1 MNDPKVLNLK
11 HGGVTG
17 LAVTRVF
24 DGEDRSY
31 IQKKFPIFEK
41 HIFTP
46 PMQQPSTRNELFKIL
61 GVGFGVAVTVGGTI
75 GTGILRKPGPIA
87 AQLGDPGLI
96 MALWVGVSL
105 YAFLGTL
112 CTIEL
117 GTSVPRAGAW
127 YVYAQRAFG
136 NYAGF
141 VVGINSWLGT
151 CSALGFGVYTMSEY
165 LALLMPSLAGYESYV
180 AAAILLALT
189 VIHWI
194 GLALASSFQNVMSL
208 LKGIG
213 LFAFVAVCYLYGNEV
228 TATEAQ
234 VTTSKII
241 ETGSWIAPVVFSLQA
256 IFYTYDGW
264 HTAAYF
270 SEEDRDPSKNL
281 PKSMIGGV
289 LVIIAIYLLCNLAIL
304 HVLPMDRLAQSKL
317 AAADAITLIFGA
329 GSGKIVTLFLMIS
342 ILGIVNAQL
351 LFNPR
356 VLYSMSRDGLFLRSG
371 VTVNQG
377 GTPAVAMLITS
388 AVAITLILI
397 GKDATE
403 KLSDIATF
411 FFVLGYTSGFASLL
425 ALRKK
430 EPHLPRPWKVPAYP
444 FLPILML
451 ILSIAFLV
459 GAIVQD
465 LPSSQY
471 ALLFLV
477 ISYPVYLLVSKLNQ

>member
-1 MNDPKVLNLK
+1 
-11 HGGVTG
+11 
-17 LAVTRVF
+17 
-24 DGEDRSY
+24 
-31 IQKKFPIFEK
+31 
-41 HIFTP
+41 
-46 PMQQPSTRNELFKIL
+46 MQQPATRNELFKIL
-61 GVGFGVAVTVGGTI
+61 GVGFGIAVTVGGTI

-87 AQLGDPGLI
+87 AQLGDAWLI
-96 MALWVGVSL
+96 MALWVAVSL

-165 LALLMPSLAGYESYV
+165 LALLIPSLNGYEPYV
-180 AAAILLALT
+180 AAAILLVLT
-189 VIHWI
+189 AIHWI
-194 GLALASSFQNVMSL
+194 GLALASSFQNIMSL
-208 LKGIG
+208 LKGVG
-213 LFAFVAVCYLYGNEV
+213 LFLFVGICYLYGDEV
-228 TATEAQ
+228 SAEEARI
-234 VTTSKII
+234 TTSKII

-289 LVIIAIYLLCNLAIL
+289 LVIIAIYMLCNMAIL
-304 HVLPMDRLAQSKL
+304 YVLPMDQLAHSKL
-317 AAADAITLIFGA
+317 AAADAIRLIFGD

-356 VLYSMSRDGLFLRSG
+356 VLYSMSRDGLFLKSG
-371 VTVNQG
+371 VTVNKG
-377 GTPAVAMLITS
+377 GTPAVAMLVTS
-388 AVAITLILI
+388 SVAIALILI
-397 GKDATE
+397 GKDACE

-425 ALRKK
+425 ALRQK
-430 EPHLPRPWKVPAYP
+430 EPLLPRPWKVPAYP
-444 FLPILML
+444 VLPILML
-451 ILSIAFLV
+451 ILSIAFLI
-459 GAIVQD
+459 GAVVQD
-465 LPSSQY
+465 LSGSKY
-471 ALLFLV
+471 ALLFLI
-477 ISYPVYLLVSKLNQ
+477 ISYPAFLLVRKLNQ

>member
-1 MNDPKVLNLK
+1 
-11 HGGVTG
+11 
-17 LAVTRVF
+17 
-24 DGEDRSY
+24 
-31 IQKKFPIFEK
+31 
-41 HIFTP
+41 
-46 PMQQPSTRNELFKIL
+46 MQQPSARNELFKIL
-61 GVGFGVAVTVGGTI
+61 GVGFGIAVTVGGTI

-87 AQLGDPGLI
+87 AQLGDPWLI
-96 MALWVGVSL
+96 MTLWVAVSL

-165 LALLMPSLAGYESYV
+165 LALLIPSLVGYEPYT
-180 AAAILLALT
+180 AAAILLVLT
-189 VIHWI
+189 GIHWV
-194 GLALASSFQNVMSL
+194 GLALASSFQNVMSV
-208 LKGIG
+208 LKGVG
-213 LFAFVAVCYLYGNEV
+213 LFLFVAVCYMYGDEIS
-228 TATEAQ
+228 TEQ
-234 VTTSKII
+234 TRLTTSRII
-241 ETGSWIAPVVFSLQA
+241 QTGSWIAPVIFSLQA

-270 SEEDRDPSKNL
+270 SEEDKDPSKNL

-289 LVIIAIYLLCNLAIL
+289 LLIIAIYLLCNLAIL
-304 HVLPMDRLAQSKL
+304 HILPMSELSESKL
-317 AAADAITLIFGA
+317 AAADAITLIFGE

-356 VLYSMSRDGLFLRSG
+356 VLYSMSRDGLFFRG
-371 VTVNQG
+371 GTKVNKG
-377 GTPAVAMLITS
+377 GTPSFAMLVTS
-388 AVAITLILI
+388 GVAITLILI
-397 GKDATE
+397 GKEACE

-430 EPHLPRPWKVPAYP
+430 EPLLPRPWKVPAYP

-451 ILSIAFLV
+451 ICSLAFLV
-459 GAIVQD
+459 SAVVQD
-465 LPSSQY
+465 LGSSQY
-471 ALLFLV
+471 SLLFLV
-477 ISYPVYLLVSKLNQ
+477 ISYPLYLLVSRLNR

>member
-1 MNDPKVLNLK
+1 MEQP
-11 HGGVTG
+11 T
-17 LAVTRVF
+17 A
-24 DGEDRSY
+24 
-31 IQKKFPIFEK
+31 KK
-41 HIFTP
+41 
-46 PMQQPSTRNELFKIL
+46 NELLKIL
-61 GVGFGVAVTVGGTI
+61 GVGFGIAVTVGGTI

-87 AQLGDPGLI
+87 AQLGEPWLI
-96 MALWVGVSL
+96 MTLWVAVSL

-117 GTSVPRAGAW
+117 GTSVPKAGAW

-165 LALLMPSLAGYESYV
+165 LALLIPPLAGHEAYV
-180 AAAILLALT
+180 AAAILIILT
-189 VIHWI
+189 GIHWI
-194 GLALASSFQNVMSL
+194 GLALASSFQNIMSV

-213 LFAFVAVCYLYGNEV
+213 LFLFVAICYIYGSEV
-228 TATEAQ
+228 TPEQTAL
-234 VTTSKII
+234 TTSKII

-289 LVIIAIYLLCNLAIL
+289 LLIIAIYLLCNLAIL
-304 HVLPMDRLAQSKL
+304 HVLPMTELAQSKL
-317 AAADAITLIFGA
+317 AAADAIRLIFGE

-342 ILGIVNAQL
+342 ILGIVNAQM

-356 VLYSMSRDGLFLRSG
+356 VLYSMSRDGLFINAGTR
-371 VTVNQG
+371 VNHG
-377 GTPAVAMLITS
+377 GTPAVAMLITACV
-388 AVAITLILI
+388 AVTLILI
-397 GKDATE
+397 GKDACE

-411 FFVLGYTSGFASLL
+411 FFVLGYASGFASLL

-430 EPHLPRPWKVPAYP
+430 EPDLPRPWKVPAYP
-444 FLPILML
+444 LLPILML
-451 ILSIAFLV
+451 ILSIAFLI
-459 GAIVQD
+459 GAIIQD
-465 LPSSQY
+465 LPSSQF
-471 ALLFLV
+471 ALLFMV
-477 ISYPVYLLVSKLNQ
+477 ISYPVFLVVRRVNR

>member
-1 MNDPKVLNLK
+1 
-11 HGGVTG
+11 
-17 LAVTRVF
+17 
-24 DGEDRSY
+24 
-31 IQKKFPIFEK
+31 
-41 HIFTP
+41 
-46 PMQQPSTRNELFKIL
+46 MQQPATRNELFKIL

-87 AQLGDPGLI
+87 AQLGEPWLI
-96 MALWVGVSL
+96 MTLWVAVSL

-117 GTSVPRAGAW
+117 GTSVPKAGAW

-165 LALLMPSLAGYESYV
+165 IALLIPAFTGYEPYV
-180 AAAILLALT
+180 AAAILVILT
-189 VIHWI
+189 GIHWI
-194 GLALASSFQNVMSL
+194 GLALASSFQNIMSV
-208 LKGIG
+208 LKGVG
-213 LFAFVAVCYLYGNEV
+213 LFIFVAVCYIYGDEV
-228 TATEAQ
+228 STADAQ
-234 VTTSKII
+234 LTTSRII
-241 ETGSWIAPVVFSLQA
+241 ETGSWIAPVIFSLQA

-289 LVIIAIYLLCNLAIL
+289 VLIIAIYLLCNLAIL
-304 HVLPMDRLAQSKL
+304 YILPMNDLSQSKL
-317 AAADAITLIFGA
+317 AAADAITLIFGE

-356 VLYSMSRDGLFLRSG
+356 VLYSMSRDGLFLKAG
-371 VTVNQG
+371 TTVNKG

-388 AVAITLILI
+388 GVAVTLILI

-411 FFVLGYTSGFASLL
+411 FFVLGYASGFASLL
-425 ALRKK
+425 ALRRN
-430 EPHLPRPWKVPAYP
+430 EPLLPRPWKVPAYP
-444 FLPILML
+444 VLPIVML
-451 ILSIAFLV
+451 LLSIAFLV
-459 GAIVQD
+459 SAIVQD

-471 ALLFLV
+471 ALLFLI
-477 ISYPVYLLVSKLNQ
+477 ISYPAYLLMSRLNK

>member
-1 MNDPKVLNLK
+1 LSL
-11 HGGVTG
+11 
-17 LAVTRVF
+17 LF
-24 DGEDRSY
+24 
-31 IQKKFPIFEK
+31 
-41 HIFTP
+41 
-46 PMQQPSTRNELFKIL
+46 MQQPSTRNELFKIL

-87 AQLGDPGLI
+87 AQLGEPWLI
-96 MALWVGVSL
+96 MSLWVGVSL

-117 GTSVPRAGAW
+117 GTSVPKAGAW

-165 LALLMPSLAGYESYV
+165 IALLIPALTGYEPYV
-180 AAAILLALT
+180 AAAILVVLT
-189 VIHWI
+189 GIHWI
-194 GLALASSFQNVMSL
+194 GLALASSFQNVMSV
-208 LKGIG
+208 LKGVG
-213 LFAFVAVCYLYGNEV
+213 LFIFVAVCYIYGDEV
-228 TATEAQ
+228 SVADAQ
-234 VTTSKII
+234 LTTSRII
-241 ETGSWIAPVVFSLQA
+241 ETGSWIAPVIFSLQA

-289 LVIIAIYLLCNLAIL
+289 VLIIAIYLLCNLAIL
-304 HVLPMDRLAQSKL
+304 HILPMNELSQSKL
-317 AAADAITLIFGA
+317 AAADAITLIFGE
-329 GSGKIVTLFLMIS
+329 GSGKIVTLFLMVS

-356 VLYSMSRDGLFLRSG
+356 VLYSMSRDGLFLKAG
-371 VTVNQG
+371 TMVNKG
-377 GTPAVAMLITS
+377 GTPAVSMLITS
-388 AVAITLILI
+388 GVAITLILI

-425 ALRKK
+425 ALRRK
-430 EPHLPRPWKVPAYP
+430 EPLLPRPWKVPAYP
-444 FLPILML
+444 LLPIIML
-451 ILSIAFLV
+451 LLSIAFLV
-459 GAIVQD
+459 SAIVQD

-471 ALLFLV
+471 ALLFLI
-477 ISYPVYLLVSKLNQ
+477 ISYPAYLLVTRLNK

>member
-1 MNDPKVLNLK
+1 
-11 HGGVTG
+11 
-17 LAVTRVF
+17 
-24 DGEDRSY
+24 
-31 IQKKFPIFEK
+31 
-41 HIFTP
+41 
-46 PMQQPSTRNELFKIL
+46 MQQPSTRNELFKIL

-96 MALWVGVSL
+96 MALWIGVSL

-165 LALLMPSLAGYESYV
+165 IALLIPSLVGYEPYV
-180 AAAILLALT
+180 AAGILLALT

-194 GLALASSFQNVMSL
+194 GLALASSFQNIMSL

-228 TATEAQ
+228 TVEEAQ

-241 ETGSWIAPVVFSLQA
+241 ETGSWLAPVVFSLQA

-356 VLYSMSRDGLFLRSG
+356 VLYSMSRDGLFLKSG

-430 EPHLPRPWKVPAYP
+430 EPLLPRPWKVPAYP
-444 FLPILML
+444 FLPVLML
-451 ILSIAFLV
+451 ILSIAFLI

-477 ISYPVYLLVSKLNQ
+477 ISYPVYLLVRKLNQ

>member
-1 MNDPKVLNLK
+1 
-11 HGGVTG
+11 
-17 LAVTRVF
+17 
-24 DGEDRSY
+24 
-31 IQKKFPIFEK
+31 
-41 HIFTP
+41 
-46 PMQQPSTRNELFKIL
+46 MQQPSARNELFKIL
-61 GVGFGVAVTVGGTI
+61 GVGFGIAVTVGGTI

-87 AQLGDPGLI
+87 AQLGDPWLI
-96 MALWVGVSL
+96 MALWVAVSL

-117 GTSVPRAGAW
+117 GTSVPKAGAW

-165 LALLMPSLAGYESYV
+165 LALLIPSLVGYEPYT
-180 AAAILLALT
+180 AAAILLTLT
-189 VIHWI
+189 GIHWI
-194 GLALASSFQNVMSL
+194 GLALASSFQNVMSV

-213 LFAFVAVCYLYGNEV
+213 LFLFVAVCYMYGDEIS
-228 TATEAQ
+228 TEQ
-234 VTTSKII
+234 VRLTTSRII
-241 ETGSWIAPVVFSLQA
+241 QTGSWIAPVIFSLQA

-270 SEEDRDPSKNL
+270 SEEDKDPSKNL

-289 LVIIAIYLLCNLAIL
+289 LLIIVIYLLCNLAIL
-304 HVLPMDRLAQSKL
+304 HILPMNELSESKL
-317 AAADAITLIFGA
+317 AAADAITLIFGK

-356 VLYSMSRDGLFLRSG
+356 VLYSMSRDGLFFKG
-371 VTVNQG
+371 GTKVNKG
-377 GTPAVAMLITS
+377 GTPSFAMLVTS
-388 AVAITLILI
+388 GVAITLILI
-397 GKDATE
+397 GKDACE

-430 EPHLPRPWKVPAYP
+430 EPLLPRPWKVPAYP

-451 ILSIAFLV
+451 ICSLAFLGSAV
-459 GAIVQD
+459 VQD
-465 LPSSQY
+465 LGSSQY
-471 ALLFLV
+471 SLLFLV
-477 ISYPVYLLVSKLNQ
+477 ISYPLYLLVSRLNR

>member
-1 MNDPKVLNLK
+1 
-11 HGGVTG
+11 
-17 LAVTRVF
+17 
-24 DGEDRSY
+24 
-31 IQKKFPIFEK
+31 
-41 HIFTP
+41 
-46 PMQQPSTRNELFKIL
+46 MQQPSARNELFKIL
-61 GVGFGVAVTVGGTI
+61 GVGFGIAVTVGGTI

-87 AQLGDPGLI
+87 AQLGDPWLI
-96 MALWVGVSL
+96 MTLWVAVSL

-165 LALLMPSLAGYESYV
+165 LALLIPSLVGYEPYT
-180 AAAILLALT
+180 AAAILLVLT
-189 VIHWI
+189 GIHWV
-194 GLALASSFQNVMSL
+194 GLVLASSFQNVMSV

-213 LFAFVAVCYLYGNEV
+213 LFLFVAVCYMYGDEIS
-228 TATEAQ
+228 TEQ
-234 VTTSKII
+234 TRLTTSRII
-241 ETGSWIAPVVFSLQA
+241 QTGSWIAPVIFSLQA

-270 SEEDRDPSKNL
+270 SEEDKDPSKNL

-289 LVIIAIYLLCNLAIL
+289 LLIIAIYLLCNLAIL
-304 HVLPMDRLAQSKL
+304 HILPMSELSESKL
-317 AAADAITLIFGA
+317 AAADAITLIFGE

-356 VLYSMSRDGLFLRSG
+356 VLYSMSRDGLFFRG
-371 VTVNQG
+371 GTKVNKG
-377 GTPAVAMLITS
+377 GTPSFAMLVTS
-388 AVAITLILI
+388 GVAITLILI
-397 GKDATE
+397 GKEACE

-430 EPHLPRPWKVPAYP
+430 EPLLPRPWKVPAYP

-451 ILSIAFLV
+451 ICSLAFLV
-459 GAIVQD
+459 SAVVQD
-465 LPSSQY
+465 LGSSQY
-471 ALLFLV
+471 SLLFLV
-477 ISYPVYLLVSKLNQ
+477 ISYPLYLLVSRLNR

>member
-1 MNDPKVLNLK
+1 
-11 HGGVTG
+11 
-17 LAVTRVF
+17 
-24 DGEDRSY
+24 
-31 IQKKFPIFEK
+31 
-41 HIFTP
+41 
-46 PMQQPSTRNELFKIL
+46 MQQSSARNELFKIL
-61 GVGFGVAVTVGGTI
+61 GVGFGIAVTVGGTI

-87 AQLGDPGLI
+87 AQLGDPWLI
-96 MALWVGVSL
+96 MTLWVAVSL

-165 LALLMPSLAGYESYV
+165 LALLIPSLVGYEPYT
-180 AAAILLALT
+180 AAAILLVLT
-189 VIHWI
+189 GIHWV
-194 GLALASSFQNVMSL
+194 GLALASSFQNVMSV

-213 LFAFVAVCYLYGNEV
+213 LFLFVAVCYMYGDEIS
-228 TATEAQ
+228 TEQARL
-234 VTTSKII
+234 TTSRII
-241 ETGSWIAPVVFSLQA
+241 QTGSWIAPVIFSLQA

-270 SEEDRDPSKNL
+270 SEEDKDPSKNL

-289 LVIIAIYLLCNLAIL
+289 LLIIAIYLLCNLAIL
-304 HVLPMDRLAQSKL
+304 HILPMNELSESKL
-317 AAADAITLIFGA
+317 AAADAITLIFGE

-356 VLYSMSRDGLFLRSG
+356 VLYSMSRDGLFFRG
-371 VTVNQG
+371 GTKVNKG
-377 GTPAVAMLITS
+377 GTPSFAMLVTS
-388 AVAITLILI
+388 GVAITLILI
-397 GKDATE
+397 GKEACE

-430 EPHLPRPWKVPAYP
+430 EPLLPRPWKVPAYP

-451 ILSIAFLV
+451 ICSLAFLV
-459 GAIVQD
+459 SAVVQD
-465 LPSSQY
+465 LGSSQY
-471 ALLFLV
+471 SLLFLV
-477 ISYPVYLLVSKLNQ
+477 ISYPLYLLVSRLNR

>member
-1 MNDPKVLNLK
+1 MITNI
-11 HGGVTG
+11 GVTK
-17 LAVTRVF
+17 R
-24 DGEDRSY
+24 
-31 IQKKFPIFEK
+31 KIFLFSK
-41 HIFTP
+41 STLSLLF
-46 PMQQPSTRNELFKIL
+46 MQQPSTRNELFKIL

-87 AQLGDPGLI
+87 AQLGEPWLI
-96 MALWVGVSL
+96 MSLWVAVSL

-117 GTSVPRAGAW
+117 GTSVPKAGAW

-165 LALLMPSLAGYESYV
+165 IALLIPALTGYEPYV
-180 AAAILLALT
+180 AAAILVVLT
-189 VIHWI
+189 GIHWI
-194 GLALASSFQNVMSL
+194 GLALASSFQNVMSV
-208 LKGIG
+208 LKGVG
-213 LFAFVAVCYLYGNEV
+213 LFIFVAVCYIYGDEV
-228 TATEAQ
+228 SVADAQ
-234 VTTSKII
+234 LTTSRII
-241 ETGSWIAPVVFSLQA
+241 ETGSWIAPVIFSLQA

-289 LVIIAIYLLCNLAIL
+289 VLIIAIYLLCNLAIL
-304 HVLPMDRLAQSKL
+304 HILPMNELSQSKL
-317 AAADAITLIFGA
+317 AAADAITLIFGE
-329 GSGKIVTLFLMIS
+329 GSGKIVTLFLMVS

-356 VLYSMSRDGLFLRSG
+356 VLYSMSRDGLFLKAG
-371 VTVNQG
+371 TMVNKG
-377 GTPAVAMLITS
+377 GTPAVSMLITS
-388 AVAITLILI
+388 GVAITLILI

-425 ALRKK
+425 ALRRK
-430 EPHLPRPWKVPAYP
+430 EPLLPRPWKVPAYP
-444 FLPILML
+444 LLPIIML
-451 ILSIAFLV
+451 LLSIAFLV
-459 GAIVQD
+459 SAIVQD

-471 ALLFLV
+471 ALLFLI
-477 ISYPVYLLVSKLNQ
+477 ISYPAYLLVTRLNK

>member
-1 MNDPKVLNLK
+1 
-11 HGGVTG
+11 
-17 LAVTRVF
+17 
-24 DGEDRSY
+24 
-31 IQKKFPIFEK
+31 
-41 HIFTP
+41 
-46 PMQQPSTRNELFKIL
+46 MQQPSARNELFKIL
-61 GVGFGVAVTVGGTI
+61 GVGFGIAVTVGGTI

-87 AQLGDPGLI
+87 AQLGDPWLI
-96 MALWVGVSL
+96 MTLWVAVSL

-165 LALLMPSLAGYESYV
+165 LALLIPSLVGYEPYT
-180 AAAILLALT
+180 AAAILLVLT
-189 VIHWI
+189 GIHWV
-194 GLALASSFQNVMSL
+194 GLALASSFQNVMSV

-213 LFAFVAVCYLYGNEV
+213 LFLFVAVCYMYGDEIS
-228 TATEAQ
+228 TEQ
-234 VTTSKII
+234 TRLTTSRII
-241 ETGSWIAPVVFSLQA
+241 QTGSWIAPVIFSLQA

-270 SEEDRDPSKNL
+270 SEEDKDPSKNL

-289 LVIIAIYLLCNLAIL
+289 LLIIAIYLLCNLAIL
-304 HVLPMDRLAQSKL
+304 HILPMSELSESKL
-317 AAADAITLIFGA
+317 AAADAITLIFGE

-356 VLYSMSRDGLFLRSG
+356 VLYSMSRDGLFFRG
-371 VTVNQG
+371 GTKVNKG
-377 GTPAVAMLITS
+377 GTPSFAMLVTS
-388 AVAITLILI
+388 GVAITLILI
-397 GKDATE
+397 GKEACE

-430 EPHLPRPWKVPAYP
+430 EPLLPRPWKVPAYP

-451 ILSIAFLV
+451 ICSLAFLV
-459 GAIVQD
+459 SAVVQD
-465 LPSSQY
+465 LGSSQY
-471 ALLFLV
+471 SLLFLV
-477 ISYPVYLLVSKLNQ
+477 ISYPLYLLVSRLNR

>member
-1 MNDPKVLNLK
+1 
-11 HGGVTG
+11 
-17 LAVTRVF
+17 
-24 DGEDRSY
+24 
-31 IQKKFPIFEK
+31 
-41 HIFTP
+41 
-46 PMQQPSTRNELFKIL
+46 MQQPSTRNELFKIL

-165 LALLMPSLAGYESYV
+165 LALLIPSLAGYESYV

-194 GLALASSFQNVMSL
+194 GLALASSFQNIMSL

-213 LFAFVAVCYLYGNEV
+213 LFAFVAVCYLYGDEV
-228 TATEAQ
+228 TVAEAQ
-234 VTTSKII
+234 VTTSKIV

-304 HVLPMDRLAQSKL
+304 HVLPMDQLAQSKL
-317 AAADAITLIFGA
+317 AAADAITLIFGE

-397 GKDATE
+397 GKNATE

-430 EPHLPRPWKVPAYP
+430 EPDLRRPWKVPAYP
-444 FLPILML
+444 FLPVLML

-459 GAIVQD
+459 GAVVQD

>member
-1 MNDPKVLNLK
+1 M
-11 HGGVTG
+11 
-17 LAVTRVF
+17 A
-24 DGEDRSY
+24 
-31 IQKKFPIFEK
+31 QPIAK
-41 HIFTP
+41 
-46 PMQQPSTRNELFKIL
+46 NELFKIL
-61 GVGFGVAVTVGGTI
+61 GVGFGIAVTIGGTI

-87 AQLGDPGLI
+87 AQLGEPWLI
-96 MALWVGVSL
+96 MSLWAAVSL

-117 GTSVPRAGAW
+117 GTSVPKAGAW

-165 LALLMPSLAGYESYV
+165 MALLIPSLVGFEPYV
-180 AAAILLALT
+180 AASILLVLSG
-189 VIHWI
+189 IHWM
-194 GLALASSFQNVMSL
+194 GLALASTFQNVMSV
-208 LKGIG
+208 LKGVG
-213 LFAFVAVCYLYGNEV
+213 LTAFVIICYVYGQEISP
-228 TATEAQ
+228 EQ
-234 VTTSKII
+234 MQLTTSKII
-241 ETGSWIAPVVFSLQA
+241 EGGSWIAPVVFSLQA

-270 SEEDRDPSKNL
+270 TEEDRDPTKNL

-289 LVIIAIYLLCNLAIL
+289 LLIIAIYLLCNLAIL
-304 HVLPMDRLAQSKL
+304 YVLPMNELSTSKL
-317 AAADAITLIFGA
+317 AAADAIRLIFGE
-329 GSGKIVTLFLMIS
+329 GSGKIVTMFLMIS

-356 VLYSMSRDGLFLRSG
+356 VLYSMSRDGLFLKG
-371 VTVNQG
+371 GTKVNKG
-377 GTPAVAMLITS
+377 GTPSLAMPITA
-388 AVAITLILI
+388 AVAITLILV
-397 GKDATE
+397 GKEACE

-430 EPHLPRPWKVPAYP
+430 EPLLPRPWKVPAYP
-444 FLPILML
+444 ILPIVML

-459 GAIVQD
+459 SAVVQD
-465 LPSSQY
+465 LPSSKF

-477 ISYPVYLLVSKLNQ
+477 VSYPVYLVVSRLNK

>member
-1 MNDPKVLNLK
+1 
-11 HGGVTG
+11 
-17 LAVTRVF
+17 
-24 DGEDRSY
+24 
-31 IQKKFPIFEK
+31 
-41 HIFTP
+41 
-46 PMQQPSTRNELFKIL
+46 MQQPSTRNELFKIL

-87 AQLGDPGLI
+87 AQLGDSGLI
-96 MALWVGVSL
+96 MGLWIAVSL

-165 LALLMPSLAGYESYV
+165 LALLIPSLAGYEPYV
-180 AAAILLALT
+180 AAGILLILT

-194 GLALASSFQNVMSL
+194 GLALASSFQNIMSL
-208 LKGIG
+208 LKGVG

-228 TATEAQ
+228 TVAEAQ
-234 VTTSKII
+234 ITTSKIM
-241 ETGSWIAPVVFSLQA
+241 ETGSWIAPVIFSLQA

-317 AAADAITLIFGA
+317 AAADAITLIFGQ

-356 VLYSMSRDGLFLRSG
+356 VLYSMSRDGLFLKSG

-430 EPHLPRPWKVPAYP
+430 EPNLARPWKVPAYP
-444 FLPILML
+444 FLPVLML
-451 ILSIAFLV
+451 ILSIAFLI
-459 GAIVQD
+459 GAIIQD

>member
-1 MNDPKVLNLK
+1 
-11 HGGVTG
+11 
-17 LAVTRVF
+17 
-24 DGEDRSY
+24 
-31 IQKKFPIFEK
+31 
-41 HIFTP
+41 
-46 PMQQPSTRNELFKIL
+46 MQQPAAKNELFKIL

-87 AQLGDPGLI
+87 AQLGDYWLI
-96 MALWVGVSL
+96 MGLWAAVSL

-117 GTSVPRAGAW
+117 GTSMPKAGAW

-165 LALLMPSLAGYESYV
+165 LALLIPQFTGYEPYV
-180 AAAILLALT
+180 AAAILLILT
-189 VIHWI
+189 GIHWI
-194 GLALASSFQNVMSL
+194 GLALASSFQNIMSV
-208 LKGIG
+208 LKGVG
-213 LFAFVAVCYLYGNEV
+213 LFIFVAVCFIYGDAV
-228 TATEAQ
+228 TAEQARL
-234 VTTSKII
+234 TTSEIVK
-241 ETGSWIAPVVFSLQA
+241 TGSWIAPVIFSLQA

-270 SEEDRDPSKNL
+270 SEEDRDPTKNL
-281 PKSMIGGV
+281 PRSMIGGV
-289 LVIIAIYLLCNLAIL
+289 LLIIAIYLLCNLAIL
-304 HVLPMDRLAQSKL
+304 HILPMNELSQSKL
-317 AAADAITLIFGA
+317 AAADSIRLIFGE
-329 GSGKIVTLFLMIS
+329 GSGKIVTLFLMVS

-356 VLYSMSRDGLFLRSG
+356 VLYSMSRDGLFFRG
-371 VTVNQG
+371 GTTVNKG
-377 GTPAVAMLITS
+377 GTPAVAMLVTS
-388 AVAITLILI
+388 GVAITLILI

-411 FFVLGYTSGFASLL
+411 FFVLGYASGFASLL

-430 EPHLPRPWKVPAYP
+430 EPLMSRPWKVPGYP
-444 FLPILML
+444 VLPIIML
-451 ILSIAFLV
+451 VLSIAFLI
-459 GAIVQD
+459 GAVIQD
-465 LPSSQY
+465 LPSSQF

-477 ISYPVYLLVSKLNQ
+477 ISYPVYLLVTRLNR